1 MIKGI
6 FLFVDHS
13 RTQSEWQ
20 YLLAKKYWFL
30 PINLI
35 KAGGREEGGVKGLYD
50 PYYGFSKNEFS
61 RVRVKPSFLW
71 LLIPP

>member
-20 YLLAKKYWFL
+20 YFLAKKYWFL

-35 KAGGREEGGVKGLYD
+35 KAGGRGGGGGLGLYH

-61 RVRVKPSFLW
+61 RVRVKP
-71 LLIPP
+71 LIPP

>member
-20 YLLAKKYWFL
+20 YFLAKKYWFL

-35 KAGGREEGGVKGLYD
+35 MAGGREERGG
-50 PYYGFSKNEFS
+50 SW
-61 RVRVKPSFLW
+61 RVYMIPTMVFPKMSFLE
-71 LLIPP
+71 

>member
-20 YLLAKKYWFL
+20 YFLAKKYWFL

-35 KAGGREEGGVKGLYD
+35 KAGGREEGGGVGW
-50 PYYGFSKNEFS
+50 
-61 RVRVKPSFLW
+61 RVYITPTMVFPKMSFLE
-71 LLIPP
+71 